1 MPACLVRILLLRAGI
16 ESNPGPIT
24 YYCSVCSLILHRNSP
39 SVQCTKCSEW
49 VHFRKVN
56 NCSRL
61 IKKKEWPTYICPTCL
76 HDPFP
81 IQPAPPH
88 HPRRSL
94 PPPPLQNTQHPT
106 PNFDNYNMMIMQ
118 WNCNGIG
125 NKLHDLTQFVHE
137 NNIKIIALQETK
149 LNANSKPPTIPN
161 FTLIRQDK
169 ERDM

>member
-24 YYCSVCSLILHRNSP
+24 YYCSVCSLILHP
-39 SVQCTKCSEW
+39 SVQCRKCSEW

-81 IQPAPPH
+81 TQPAPPPH
-88 HPRRSL
+88 HPRCS
-94 PPPPLQNTQHPT
+94 PPPPQNTPFLQNTQHPT
-106 PNFDNYNMMIMQ
+106 PNFDNYNMKIMQ
-118 WNCNGIG
+118 WNCNCIG
-125 NKLHDLTQFVHE
+125 NKLHYLTQFVHE
-137 NNIKIIALQETK
+137 NNIKIIAL
-149 LNANSKPPTIPN
+149 
-161 FTLIRQDK
+161 
-169 ERDM
+169 